1 MRQRVRE
8 KTSRGCREFLRAHA
22 LNRGRLRCGHLPAGS
37 LAVVDCH
44 LARAG
49 PAARPEMPKGPRRN
63 TLESP
68 MIDLS
73 PVIRVSNADQAK
85 ANKIPAPGRRRR
97 EAETLYARRP

>member
-1 MRQRVRE
+1 
-8 KTSRGCREFLRAHA
+8 
-22 LNRGRLRCGHLPAGS
+22 
-37 LAVVDCH
+37 
-44 LARAG
+44 
-49 PAARPEMPKGPRRN
+49 
-63 TLESP
+63 